1 MQQTAKTSRKRVTGS
16 KLISRG
22 ACEMIWNMADFV
34 GIVAETIVVRYR
46 QMRSEVLR
54 IRQLRTRGFTDMD
67 GWYLGR
73 REIIRMSRLLSAM
86 EERCMSS
93 PAGYDDSSRWLKQR
107 DDDELSCWLEST
119 PSWIFLSAP
128 EHHGK
133 PGTRMRKRKTVRE
146 LGVGYCAWREDL
158 KYAAAVL
165 ALTDKWRPNSSDS
178 HYRLYRDVFG
188 TDEACVITKKTE
200 AEFNRVWQW
209 VGDNIYDL
217 WD

>member
-1 MQQTAKTSRKRVTGS
+1 M
-16 KLISRG
+16 L
-22 ACEMIWNMADFV
+22 WNMTDFV
-34 GIVAETIVVRYR
+34 GIVAEPIVVRYR

-67 GWYLGR
+67 VWYLGR

-107 DDDELSCWLEST
+107 DDDELSRWLEST
-119 PSWIFLSAP
+119 PSWAFLSAP
-128 EHHGK
+128 GSREKRGMK
-133 PGTRMRKRKTVRE
+133 MRKRVRE

-178 HYRLYRDVFG
+178 PYRLYRDVFG

-209 VGDNIYDL
+209 IGDNIYDL

>member
-1 MQQTAKTSRKRVTGS
+1 
-16 KLISRG
+16 
-22 ACEMIWNMADFV
+22 
-34 GIVAETIVVRYR
+34 
-46 QMRSEVLR
+46 
-54 IRQLRTRGFTDMD
+54 
-67 GWYLGR
+67 
-73 REIIRMSRLLSAM
+73 
-86 EERCMSS
+86 
-93 PAGYDDSSRWLKQR
+93 
-107 DDDELSCWLEST
+107 
-119 PSWIFLSAP
+119 
-128 EHHGK
+128 
-133 PGTRMRKRKTVRE
+133 MRKRKTVRE